1 MDNLVKF
8 TQLGMKIPTM
18 FYVHMMPKGRL
29 DHCELKREKIYISH
43 ALEEQFEVLMTASN
57 NKAFETV
64 CTKSIC

>member
-1 MDNLVKF
+1 
-8 TQLGMKIPTM
+8 
-18 FYVHMMPKGRL
+18 MMPKGRL